1 MLFNLHS
8 KYNLIYIL
16 KGGQYMKYIDKD
28 MIKAAK
34 EAAKEADKAKTTTTT
49 EMTNKD
55 ATETTPFIQFW
66 LDELAKYKNQK

>member
-1 MLFNLHS
+1 
-8 KYNLIYIL
+8 
-16 KGGQYMKYIDKD
+16 MKYIDKD